1 LQTAGK
7 PAEEIAVSVD
17 IRPTVYEHRT
27 DESRT
32 SSSSWSG
39 QRHVLICA
47 DGYIQTAQIKRLRC
61 HETFSLIS
69 IHCIT
74 INRRRVTYIIRF
86 CLISIQRQ
94 QQLLYYITGDV

>member
-1 LQTAGK
+1 MVFLVNCCKIKYCHVCNLENTVYLEVHVLQTAGK

-27 DESRT
+27 DERRT

-47 DGYIQTAQIKRLRC
+47 DGYVQTAQIKRLIKRENTASFAV
-61 HETFSLIS
+61 ETE
-69 IHCIT
+69 
-74 INRRRVTYIIRF
+74 
-86 CLISIQRQ
+86 
-94 QQLLYYITGDV
+94 